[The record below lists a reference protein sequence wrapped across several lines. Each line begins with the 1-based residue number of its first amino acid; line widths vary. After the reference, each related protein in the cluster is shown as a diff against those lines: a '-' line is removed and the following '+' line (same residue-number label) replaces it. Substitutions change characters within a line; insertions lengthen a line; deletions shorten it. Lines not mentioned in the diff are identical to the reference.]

1 VRAKRLYAAVGLVA
15 AVVYVGALWNHF
27 ALDDDTIIVFNPLV
41 HALSGVWRAFAHPYW
56 PVGAGGYLYRPLP
69 IATYA
74 FDGAIG
80 GAWWFHLVNLVWHAG
95 ACIAVAALAR
105 RWRGDA
111 AGLIAGLLFAVHPV
125 HVEAVANVIGRAEL
139 MATVFSLL
147 AVYAALVTR
156 SVWWSTAALALAIL
170 SKENAVVV
178 PALVAWAWI
187 LGIDRPPRARM
198 VVMFSAWALAAIAWL
213 AARRLVI
220 HGDPEFP
227 VLADVFVGASPSAI
241 RLTAVAALAD
251 VTRLLVFPLHL
262 RVDYSP
268 AERTLVTS
276 PLDLRFVAGLVC
288 ATALA
293 WLVVLAWRRG
303 RRLEAF
309 GLGWIAI
316 AYLPVANL
324 VLPIGV
330 LVAERTLYLPSAGL
344 ALAAGA
350 WLSGLTPR
358 RRAVVVAALV
368 LAGAA
373 RTALRVPTWRN
384 DTTMT
389 LSILDDSPRSFRGPL
404 FTASLLQANGSP
416 KRALEYYR
424 RAFAIYDRDARSLF
438 GAADAAFT
446 VGEPALADSLLA
458 ETRSLC
464 GACREHLLSQ
474 AAVALARG
482 DSAVA
487 ESLLVRQAAQAPRTA
502 PPAGLPAPAG
512 TRP

>member
-1 VRAKRLYAAVGLVA
+1 VAVGLVA
-15 AVVYVGALWNHF
+15 FAVYLGALWNHF
-27 ALDDDTIIVFNPLV
+27 ALDDGTVILFNPLV
-41 HALSGVWRAFAHPYW
+41 HSPSGIWRAFAHPYW
-56 PVGAGGYLYRPLP
+56 PVQTGGYLYRPLP

-74 FDGAIG
+74 FDGVVG
-80 GAWWFHLVNLVWHAG
+80 RGSAWWFHLVNLLWHAG
-95 ACIAVAALAR
+95 ASIAVATLVQ
-105 RWRGDA
+105 RWRGNA

-125 HVEAVANVIGRAEL
+125 HVEAVANIIGRAEL
-139 MATVFSLL
+139 MAGVFSLL
-147 AVYAALVTR
+147 AVYAALVRR
-156 SVWWSTAALALAIL
+156 SVWWSTLALVLGIL

-198 VVMFSAWALAAIAWL
+198 VAMLSAWTLAAIGCFAV
-213 AARRLVI
+213 RPLVI
-220 HGDPEFP
+220 HGNPEFP
-227 VLADVFVGASPSAI
+227 VLADVFVGASPAAI

-251 VTRLLVFPLHL
+251 VARLLVFPLHL

-276 PLDLRFVAGLVC
+276 PLDLRFVAGLAC

-293 WLVVLAWRRG
+293 GLVVLAWRRG

-324 VLPIGV
+324 VVPIGV

-350 WLSGLTPR
+350 WLSGLPDR
-358 RRAVVVAALV
+358 RRAVVVATLV
-368 LAGAA
+368 LAGAV
-373 RTALRVPTWRN
+373 RTALRVPIWRN

-404 FTASLLQANGSP
+404 FTASLLQSNGSP
-416 KRALEYYR
+416 RRALEYYR

-446 VGEPALADSLLA
+446 VGEPALADSLLT

-464 GACREHLLSQ
+464 GACRGHYLSQ
-474 AAVALARG
+474 AAVAFARG

-487 ESLLVRQAAQAPRTA
+487 ESLLARQAAQARPA
-502 PPAGLPAPAG
+502 PPAGV
-512 TRP
+512 RP